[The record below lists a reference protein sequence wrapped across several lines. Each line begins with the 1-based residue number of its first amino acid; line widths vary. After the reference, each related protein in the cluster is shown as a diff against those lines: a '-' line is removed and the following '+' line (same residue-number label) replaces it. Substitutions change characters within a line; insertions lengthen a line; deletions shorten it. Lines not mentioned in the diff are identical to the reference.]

1 MDPRREPD
9 EIDPSNQS
17 GRPVMVSVVIL
28 GILVVLALLI
38 GVYFLAT

>member
-1 MDPRREPD
+1 MNPRREPD